1 MCCCYHLHV
10 FHVSLMK
17 HLRALQEEEEDMDE
31 EEGDEED
38 LPRDEL

>member
-1 MCCCYHLHV
+1 
-10 FHVSLMK
+10 MK